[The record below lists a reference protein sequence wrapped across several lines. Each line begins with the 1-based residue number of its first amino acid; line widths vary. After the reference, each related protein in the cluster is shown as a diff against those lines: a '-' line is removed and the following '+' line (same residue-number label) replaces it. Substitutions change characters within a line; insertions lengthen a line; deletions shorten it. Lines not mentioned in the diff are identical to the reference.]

1 MPGSFSGA
9 ATQLRLGQLLWPF
22 SKTIAQLEERLGVR
36 LLLRSTHGLTPTEE
50 GGISMSEKRVHRGS
64 GRSRGRCAW
73 WATTTPV
80 ARVFPRVF
88 AFSIQAEQS
97 IVVDPKSP
105 GGINSPHGLILFDGV
120 CILCSRGCRFVSK
133 RDRRGYFRFVPI
145 QLAEGRPLAEQLG
158 IDPDRP
164 DSFAFVANGQAYVKS
179 EAALRIA
186 RELPRWQWTWVF
198 HFIPRVI
205 RDAIYDLVARNRYRW
220 FGRRDACI
228 LPNLDRSWSS

>member
-1 MPGSFSGA
+1 LLFS
-9 ATQLRLGQLLWPF
+9 
-22 SKTIAQLEERLGVR
+22 
-36 LLLRSTHGLTPTEE
+36 
-50 GGISMSEKRVHRGS
+50 M
-64 GRSRGRCAW
+64 
-73 WATTTPV
+73 
-80 ARVFPRVF
+80 
-88 AFSIQAEQS
+88 QAEQS

-105 GGINSPHGLILFDGV
+105 GGINSLHGLILFDGV

-205 RDAIYDLVARNRYRW
+205 RGGGLFPTANQFFNSVIEQLVGLARRPCDARYLHAARI
-220 FGRRDACI
+220 A
-228 LPNLDRSWSS
+228 P